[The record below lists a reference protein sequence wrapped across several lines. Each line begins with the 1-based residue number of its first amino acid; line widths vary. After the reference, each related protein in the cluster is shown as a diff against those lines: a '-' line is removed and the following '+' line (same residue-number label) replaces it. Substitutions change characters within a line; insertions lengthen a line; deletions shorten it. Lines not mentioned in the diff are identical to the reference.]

1 MPDGDLEIN
10 KKMGLLNYELLLM
23 IKCSC
28 MSAMKNYLLKRDLRV
43 GKFSDT
49 LDGVSALRQLYRK
62 LQERLNMGKAV
73 ELGSNSLED
82 LRSLVKQSIGGAD
95 VLAAQTWIEYGK
107 RIGLDIPASASSS
120 ATSIS
125 SARRI
130 IQEGESDSGSSS
142 EDEGNEKDDGESDPD
157 VDDGSTDIT
166 HRKKVATSTS
176 SSSGHDVGD
185 GEGCQKENKMTD
197 NNNVTFSSWKVDDDL
212 RNDSKEGL
220 LQGNGFNGILK
231 GRTKG

>member
-1 MPDGDLEIN
+1 
-10 KKMGLLNYELLLM
+10 
-23 IKCSC
+23 

-166 HRKKVATSTS
+166 HRKQVATSTS
-176 SSSGHDVGD
+176 SSSGLDVDD

-197 NNNVTFSSWKVDDDL
+197 NNNVTFSSWKVDDL

-231 GRTKG
+231 RGTKGQGSNDNDDVSDDNIPFLPICSKQRK

>member
-10 KKMGLLNYELLLM
+10 KKMGLLNYELLMM
-23 IKCSC
+23 IKGSC

-62 LQERLNMGKAV
+62 LQERLNTGQGV

-82 LRSLVKQSIGGAD
+82 LRSIVKETIGGPD
-95 VLAAQTWIEYGK
+95 VLAARTWIEYGK
-107 RIGLDIPASASSS
+107 TIGLAIPVSASSS

-130 IQEGESDSGSSS
+130 IRDSDVESDGDE
-142 EDEGNEKDDGESDPD
+142 EDESEKDVDSDNEEEKVIDGAEEDEQNKEKDVNNGEIGGVVADDKGPD
-157 VDDGSTDIT
+157 ISANSSPST
-166 HRKKVATSTS
+166 A
-176 SSSGHDVGD
+176 
-185 GEGCQKENKMTD
+185 EGLEKDED
-197 NNNVTFSSWKVDDDL
+197 EDDDYEFPT
-212 RNDSKEGL
+212 DKFSAESITKI
-220 LQGNGFNGILK
+220 LQIHK
-231 GRTKG
+231 YS

>member
-62 LQERLNMGKAV
+62 LQERLNMGKAI

-95 VLAAQTWIEYGK
+95 VLAAQTWVEYGEK
-107 RIGLDIPASASSS
+107 LGLDIPASASSS

-130 IQEGESDSGSSS
+130 IQEGESDSGSDSG
-142 EDEGNEKDDGESDPD
+142 DEGDEKDEDSENNLDP
-157 VDDGSTDIT
+157 TD
-166 HRKKVATSTS
+166 KSNLKAASSSTS
-176 SSSGHDVGD
+176 SSSGLDVDD
-185 GEGCQKENKMTD
+185 GKGCQKENKMTD
-197 NNNVTFSSWKVDDDL
+197 NNNITFSSWKVDDDL
-212 RNDSKEGL
+212 DLRSGSKESL
-220 LQGNGFNGILK
+220 LHGNGFNGILK
-231 GRTKG
+231 GE